1 MYAKQKTR
9 WKEPI
14 SKKNERQ
21 TKRGR
26 NKNHKL
32 RARRGRHSTMLSFG
46 LSVLATVN
54 SKVNGGKAKPFFPLL
69 HRSLLSTS
77 RLVQCARYTRWL
89 TNRIIKEI
97 KWQTSFICWLSMN
110 ENSCHFFSH
119 PKNEDDER
127 FGSFFF
133 ISEVPR
139 KTVTNWIRRVKLNL
153 WFTLYVGGVTFTHW
167 IKPSHSFD
175 DKTIRLYGF
184 SKSARRIVREEN
196 RKKNR
201 KAFDT
206 IFCHSQML
214 ETRWSHRR
222 YHICTHWKTFLWM
235 KSRE

>member
-54 SKVNGGKAKPFFPLL
+54 SKVNGGKAKPFFARFFQLL
-69 HRSLLSTS
+69 GLCNVHAIRADSQTVSSRRSNDKHHLFVDS
-77 RLVQCARYTRWL
+77 RWTKTRVIFSL
-89 TNRIIKEI
+89 IRKTRM
-97 KWQTSFICWLSMN
+97 MN
-110 ENSCHFFSH
+110 GL
-119 PKNEDDER
+119 DL
-127 FGSFFF
+127 FFF

>member
-1 MYAKQKTR
+1 MGEKRNLFSLASFNFSACAMCTLYALTHKPYHQGDQMTN
-9 WKEPI
+9 I
-14 SKKNERQ
+14 IYLLTLDERKLVSFFLSSE
-21 TKRGR
+21 KRGWW
-26 NKNHKL
+26 
-32 RARRGRHSTMLSFG
+32 
-46 LSVLATVN
+46 TV
-54 SKVNGGKAKPFFPLL
+54 
-69 HRSLLSTS
+69 
-77 RLVQCARYTRWL
+77 W
-89 TNRIIKEI
+89 I
-97 KWQTSFICWLSMN
+97 
-110 ENSCHFFSH
+110 
-119 PKNEDDER
+119 
-127 FGSFFF
+127 FFF

-222 YHICTHWKTFLWM
+222 CHICTHWKTFLWM